1 MFILLG
7 ETPSPAILPAI
18 PGPVQ
23 ALPASRVANT
33 LAPPYRFICRI
44 VTRSY
49 DKPGFSVGTGVL
61 ISPFHVLTCAH
72 VIYPPEAPRTREID
86 VHPAQNGPDEDS
98 LRFRANGWA
107 ISPSWRL
114 NDCRTAPEDY
124 GIIRLAKSTRQAFIP
139 LRAFDPAILSGTV
152 VHLAG
157 YPATSLEPTA
167 RYMYESHGPVTGVIR
182 IDRCDARTADGRIFP
197 LTSAAAGLIAHQL
210 DSAPSQSGG
219 AMWINE
225 GGTQTLIGT
234 HAGIIGGTRKK
245 AVLLADTVRNRL
257 HDWMRNSLPPIQS
270 VKAGTTR

>member
-1 MFILLG
+1 MYILLG
-7 ETPSPAILPAI
+7 ETPPPVILPPAI
-18 PGPVQ
+18 PVPVQ

-33 LAPPYRFICRI
+33 LAPPYRCICRI

-61 ISPFHVLTCAH
+61 ISPFHILTCAH

-98 LRFRANGWA
+98 PLFRANGWA

-114 NDCRTAPEDY
+114 NDCHTAPEDY
-124 GIIRLAKSTRQAFIP
+124 GIIRLAKPTRQIFMP
-139 LRAFDPAILSGTV
+139 LRAFDPAILSGSV

-157 YPATSLEPTA
+157 YPATSREPMA
-167 RYMYESHGPVTGVIR
+167 RYMYESQGPVIGVIR

-197 LTSAAAGLIAHQL
+197 LTSAAAGLITHQL
-210 DSAPSQSGG
+210 DSARSQSG
-219 AMWINE
+219 APIWINE
-225 GGTQTLIGT
+225 GGTQTLIGI

-245 AVLLADTVRNRL
+245 AVLLAEAVRNRL
-257 HDWMRNSLPPIQS
+257 QDWMRNSLPPIQ
-270 VKAGTTR
+270 T